1 MSQDNKDLVLTK
13 EKNNI
18 EEEVDNEDKNS
29 FLNKKE
35 ILKM

>member
-18 EEEVDNEDKNS
+18 DEEEDNEDKNS